1 MVLSSASV
9 GLRRA
14 CAGVE
19 VVLLF
24 GITGGFAC
32 LGLLCVIAGFWYSGF
47 GLCLWL
53 VVLEVLYFAVLCG
66 LCGSFWVLSGCFF
79 SVCFWCGADSC
90 LGGFCGCA
98 CGCWVRS

>member
-1 MVLSSASV
+1 M
-9 GLRRA
+9 
-14 CAGVE
+14 CWVE

-32 LGLLCVIAGFWYSGF
+32 LWLLCVIAGFWYSGF

-53 VVLEVLYFAVLCG
+53 VVLGVLYFAVLCG

-90 LGGFCGCA
+90 LVGFVVVLAVAGCAHDTLGA
-98 CGCWVRS
+98 CGCVCVGL